1 MSRNSRRGL
10 YWAGTL
16 LVVVAVGLVVILSA
30 ARKSSFA
37 KEAHA
42 RATAVEAGPV
52 VRLADVSPGG
62 GNRRIELT
70 GESRPFLSVTLYSQ
84 VSGYLKDV
92 RVDKGDRVH
101 RGDILAVVESPE
113 ADEAYASAI
122 ADAKNK
128 RIIAQRD
135 SQLIIQKLIAP
146 EEAETAE
153 TEAVQSEAHAT
164 ALAAMKGYEILR
176 APFDGVIT
184 ARYADPGAL
193 VQNAQNA
200 QTSSLPVVAVGTID
214 SLRIF
219 VYVDQRD
226 AADVQRG
233 TPVTISDPSR
243 PGVQLTGTVTRYTGE
258 LDPSTRT
265 LLAEIDV
272 PNHKGL
278 LVPGSIVQVALDV
291 HAPPYLH
298 VPAASVFSQGPQN
311 YVALVTPANH
321 VAVHEVHV
329 MENDG
334 EIVHFTSDSVR
345 AGDHVALDVGNSI
358 ANGAQVQPVTE
369 PK

>member
-1 MSRNSRRGL
+1 MNRNKL
-10 YWAGTL
+10 YWAGSL
-16 LVVVAVGLVVILSA
+16 MVVAAIVLVVVLSA
-30 ARKSSFA
+30 ARRGSFA
-37 KEAHA
+37 KESRA
-42 RATAVEAGPV
+42 RVAAVAAGPV
-52 VRLADVSPGG
+52 VRLVEVAPGG

-92 RVDKGDRVH
+92 RVDKGDRVR

-128 RIIAQRD
+128 RVIAQRD

-153 TEAVQSEAHAT
+153 TEAVQAEAHAS
-164 ALAAMKGYEILR
+164 ALESMKGYEILR
-176 APFDGVIT
+176 APFNGVIT

-226 AADVQRG
+226 AGDVQRG
-233 TPVTISDPSR
+233 TPVTIADPSR
-243 PGVQLTGTVTRYTGE
+243 PGAELSGSVTRFTGE
-258 LDPSTRT
+258 LDPDTRT

-272 PNHKGL
+272 PNHHGL
-278 LVPGSIVQVALDV
+278 LVPGSIVQVSLDV
-291 HAPPYLH
+291 HAAPYLH
-298 VPAASVFSQGPQN
+298 VPSAAVFANGQKN
-311 YVALVTPANH
+311 YIAVVTRENRI
-321 VAVHEVHV
+321 AVREVHV
-329 MENDG
+329 VENDG
-334 EIVHFTSDSVR
+334 EIVRFTSDSVR
-345 AGDHVALDVGNSI
+345 AGEHVALDVGNSI
-358 ANGAQVQPVTE
+358 PNGGQVQPANE
-369 PK
+369 AP